1 MAMSRFA
8 DLVVAVDGS
17 EPSDRAV
24 SFALALAARAG
35 ATLCFSSVVA
45 REGEQRAKLAC
56 VQATA
61 RAVAHGIEAR
71 ASALG
76 GPPAESIV
84 SHALAVHASGIVVG
98 TRAHSAERAAALGS
112 VAAAVVRLSAVPVF
126 TVGAETTVRDGRSIV
141 VAVDETPAAE
151 AALDAAL
158 ELALERH
165 ATLHLV
171 HVVQER
177 GALADEERAFAAMVE
192 RVRAAGVAYSAELR
206 EGDPVEELV
215 DAAERRAAALIATGT
230 HGHNAVARLIL
241 GSVAEGLMRAAPVPV
256 MTVRA

>member
-35 ATLCFSSVVA
+35 ATLCFSSAVA
-45 REGEQRAKLAC
+45 EHGEQRAKLAC

-61 RAVAHGIEAR
+61 RAFAHGIEAR
-71 ASALG
+71 ASVIG

-84 SHALAVHASGIVVG
+84 AHALAVRASGIVVG
-98 TRAHSAERAAALGS
+98 TRAHSAERAALGS

-177 GALADEERAFAAMVE
+177 RALADEERAFAAMVE
-192 RVRAAGVAYSAELR
+192 RVRGAGVAYSAELR

-215 DAAERRAAALIATGT
+215 DAAERRTAALIATGA

-241 GSVAEGLMRAAPVPV
+241 GSVAEGLVRAAPVPV

>member
-35 ATLCFSSVVA
+35 ATLCFSSVVTEHDEVRA
-45 REGEQRAKLAC
+45 RLAC
-56 VQATA
+56 VHAAA
-61 RAVAHGIEAR
+61 RAAAHGIEAWAGVTR
-71 ASALG
+71 GSPAETIVADALALG
-76 GPPAESIV
+76 
-84 SHALAVHASGIVVG
+84 ASGIVVG
-98 TRAHSAERAAALGS
+98 TRDHTGERAVLGS
-112 VAAAVVRLSAVPVF
+112 VAAAVVRLSTVPVF
-126 TVGAETTVRDGRSIV
+126 TVGADTAVRDGRSIV
-141 VAVDETPAAE
+141 VAVDESPAAQ

-171 HVVQER
+171 HVVEER
-177 GALADEERAFAAMVE
+177 RGLVDEQRAFAALVE

-206 EGDPVEELV
+206 EGNPVEELV
-215 DAAERRAAALIATGT
+215 DAAVRRGAALIATGT
-230 HGHNAVARLIL
+230 HGHNAVARLVL
-241 GSVAEGLMRAAPVPV
+241 GSVAEGLVRAAPVPV